1 MTRSPRLLPYART
14 ACCRTSLATIVGWG
28 LPFAEIALGLLLLAG
43 IATRV
48 VAAASAILLVI
59 FIAAVASA
67 AARGLSIDCGCFGGG
82 GEVAPG
88 QTAYGIE
95 ILRDI
100 GLLLL
105 AVWLVW
111 QPRQPVY
118 AGSVL
123 QRGASDTGIGMSS
136 SKNVDAR
143 ERARLAAEQAAA
155 RKRDQRILISVVAA
169 FVVLVVAGGIL
180 FQGWRSSRSPSA
192 APSAS
197 SSAAPVT
204 ITNGKPIPLGSA
216 DAPVTITL
224 YEDFHCPHCADFEEE
239 FGPTIT
245 QAQESGAARVELY
258 PMSFIDEGSI
268 TAANA
273 MACAA
278 EAGFGQAYYLG
289 LFANHTLQWSDPQL
303 IELATKVGRNAVGR
317 VQDLREPGGPT
328 PTG

>member
-1 MTRSPRLLPYART
+1 
-14 ACCRTSLATIVGWG
+14 
-28 LPFAEIALGLLLLAG
+28 
-43 IATRV
+43 
-48 VAAASAILLVI
+48 
-59 FIAAVASA
+59 
-67 AARGLSIDCGCFGGG
+67 
-82 GEVAPG
+82 
-88 QTAYGIE
+88 
-95 ILRDI
+95 
-100 GLLLL
+100 
-105 AVWLVW
+105 
-111 QPRQPVY
+111 
-118 AGSVL
+118 
-123 QRGASDTGIGMSS
+123 MSS
-136 SKNVDAR
+136 SKNLNAR

-303 IELATKVGRNAVGR
+303 IELATKVGGSPSDAFKTCVTRRAHADWVSSINATADTNGIS
-317 VQDLREPGGPT
+317 QT
-328 PTG
+328 PTMLINGKEVDPATLTPDALKTMISNAGQK

>member
-1 MTRSPRLLPYART
+1 MHASVPGWRRNRPRL
-14 ACCRTSLATIVGWG
+14 
-28 LPFAEIALGLLLLAG
+28 
-43 IATRV
+43 
-48 VAAASAILLVI
+48 ASAI
-59 FIAAVASA
+59 
-67 AARGLSIDCGCFGGG
+67 
-82 GEVAPG
+82 
-88 QTAYGIE
+88 
-95 ILRDI
+95 
-100 GLLLL
+100 
-105 AVWLVW
+105 
-111 QPRQPVY
+111 
-118 AGSVL
+118 
-123 QRGASDTGIGMSS
+123 M
-136 SKNVDAR
+136 
-143 ERARLAAEQAAA
+143 
-155 RKRDQRILISVVAA
+155 RILISVVAA
-169 FVVLVVAGGIL
+169 FVVIVVAGGIL

-303 IELATKVGRNAVGR
+303 IELATKVGGTPLGR
-317 VQDLREPGGPT
+317 IQDLREPEGPRRLGDLDECGGWSERRAADPDHVDQRQER
-328 PTG
+328 